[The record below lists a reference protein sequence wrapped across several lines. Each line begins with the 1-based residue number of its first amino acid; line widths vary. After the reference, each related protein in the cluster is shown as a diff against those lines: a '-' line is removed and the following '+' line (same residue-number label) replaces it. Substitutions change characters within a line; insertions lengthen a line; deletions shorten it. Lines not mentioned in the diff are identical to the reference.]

1 VFLIF
6 LLKRTMLALT
16 FQIGEEKL
24 ALDIRR
30 VREVVPRVRLRR
42 VSGAPD
48 WHAGVFVYRGEVV
61 PVVDLHRLAGAEPC
75 PEHLSSRIIL
85 ISPSQAQ
92 RFVGLLA
99 SQVADTRELAL
110 QNCPAS
116 SMAQAD
122 KVDLGALVADGQ
134 GVIRLFDPDRFLPEA
149 AWQQLLIA
157 PKGAGP

>member
-1 VFLIF
+1 
-6 LLKRTMLALT
+6 MLALT
-16 FQIGEEKL
+16 FQIGDEKL

-30 VREVVPRVRLRR
+30 VREVVPRVRLQR

-85 ISPSQAQ
+85 ISPNQSQ
-92 RFVGLLA
+92 RWVGLLA
-99 SQVADTRELAL
+99 SQVADTRELASEHR
-110 QNCPAS
+110 PAA
-116 SMAQAD
+116 SMAGAD
-122 KVDLGALVADGQ
+122 NVDLGALVADDQ
-134 GVIRLFDPDRFLPEA
+134 GVLRLFNPDRFLPEA
-149 AWQQLLIA
+149 AWQQLLGA

>member
-1 VFLIF
+1 
-6 LLKRTMLALT
+6 MLALT

-85 ISPSQAQ
+85 ITPNQSQ
-92 RFVGLLA
+92 RLVGLLA

-110 QNCPAS
+110 ENRPAS
-116 SMAQAD
+116 SMAEED

-134 GVIRLFDPDRFLPEA
+134 GVIRLFDPDWFLPDA
-149 AWQQLLIA
+149 AWQQLIIA
-157 PKGAGP
+157 TKGAGP